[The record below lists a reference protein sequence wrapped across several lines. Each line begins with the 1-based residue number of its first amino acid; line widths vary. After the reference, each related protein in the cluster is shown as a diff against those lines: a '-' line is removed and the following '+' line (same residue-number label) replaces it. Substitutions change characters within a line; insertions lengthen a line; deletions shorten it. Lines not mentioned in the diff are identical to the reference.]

1 MLNKLRL
8 RRKEQTVMGYRL
20 EEPRLT
26 LMVVLWALVYVG
38 LPLMVVGSLIDLG
51 VQVVTGQCVGFWCWF

>member
-8 RRKEQTVMGYRL
+8 RRKEQTVMGHRL
-20 EEPRLT
+20 EEPRMT
-26 LMVVLWALVYVG
+26 LMVVLWVLVYIG
-38 LPLMVVGSLIDLG
+38 LPLMLVGSLIDLG

>member
-8 RRKEQTVMGYRL
+8 RRQAETVMGKRL

-26 LMVVLWALVYVG
+26 LMSVVWVFVYVG
-38 LPLMVVGSLIDLG
+38 LPLLVISSLVDLLIQQITGSC
-51 VQVVTGQCVGFWCWF
+51 TGFWCWF

>member
-8 RRKEQTVMGYRL
+8 RRKEQTVMGHRL

>member
-8 RRKEQTVMGYRL
+8 RRKEQTVMGHRL
-20 EEPRLT
+20 EEPRMT

-38 LPLMVVGSLIDLG
+38 LPLMVAGSLIDLC

>member
-8 RRKEQTVMGYRL
+8 RRQAETVMGKRL

-26 LMVVLWALVYVG
+26 LMSVLWVFVYVG
-38 LPLMVVGSLIDLG
+38 LPLLVISSLVDLLIQQITGSC
-51 VQVVTGQCVGFWCWF
+51 TGFWCWF

>member
-8 RRKEQTVMGYRL
+8 RRQAETVMGRRL

-26 LMVVLWALVYVG
+26 LMSVLWVFVYVG
-38 LPLMVVGSLIDLG
+38 LPLLVISSLVDLLIQQITGSC
-51 VQVVTGQCVGFWCWF
+51 TGFWCWF

>member
-8 RRKEQTVMGYRL
+8 RRKEQTVMGHRL

-51 VQVVTGQCVGFWCWF
+51 VQMVSGQCVGFWCWF

>member
-8 RRKEQTVMGYRL
+8 RRQAETVMGKRL

-26 LMVVLWALVYVG
+26 LMSLLWVFVYVG
-38 LPLMVVGSLIDLG
+38 LPLLVISSLVDLLIQQITGSC
-51 VQVVTGQCVGFWCWF
+51 TGFWCWF

>member
-8 RRKEQTVMGYRL
+8 RRKEHTVMGHRL
-20 EEPRLT
+20 EEPRMT

>member
-8 RRKEQTVMGYRL
+8 RRQAETVMGHRL

-26 LMVVLWALVYVG
+26 LVFVYVG
-38 LPLMVVGSLIDLG
+38 LPLLVISSLVDLLIQQITGSC
-51 VQVVTGQCVGFWCWF
+51 TGFWCWF

>member
-51 VQVVTGQCVGFWCWF
+51 VQAVTGQCVGFWCWF

>member
-8 RRKEQTVMGYRL
+8 RRKEQTVMGHRL
-20 EEPRLT
+20 EEPRMT

-38 LPLMVVGSLIDLG
+38 LPLMAVGSLIDLG
-51 VQVVTGQCVGFWCWF
+51 VQMVTGRCVGFWCWF